1 MPNTLTGSIG
11 VFSMLPN
18 AQKLANEKLG
28 VNFDTVRTHQHA
40 ITMSPYLDMSP
51 DQKAMVQSETDAV
64 YDQFLTIVSNGRGMT
79 IEETHEIA
87 QGRVWTGM
95 AGKEI
100 GLVDV
105 IGDLEDAIK
114 IAGDMAGLD
123 KWKIKEYP
131 SIKKEW
137 YEDLIKGLNKGS
149 SARAL
154 IPNDDLSR
162 TLIKDYS
169 ELKSIIEME
178 GPQCRIPYLYKFN

>member
-18 AQKLANEKLG
+18 AQKLASEKLG

-40 ITMSPYLDMSP
+40 ITMSPFLDMSP
-51 DQKAMVQSETDAV
+51 DQKAMVQSETDAI

-131 SIKKEW
+131 SIKREW

-169 ELKSIIEME
+169 ELKSIMEME
-178 GPQCRIPYLYKFN
+178 GPQCRMPYMYKFN